1 MISNG
6 QLPSVATAP
15 DDAVDYDDLLARCM
29 DNQDLAQ
36 RILARFGQTFG
47 EDLNR
52 FCEAAEAQD
61 ADQMAYL
68 AHRLKGASAN
78 VSATRLLGVLTEL
91 ECLVRSFRPDDLTAL
106 MEQLKIEWTRFKLEA
121 PLKRQHVAAAD

>member
-1 MISNG
+1 MICNG

-15 DDAVDYDDLLARCM
+15 DEPVDYDELLARCM

-36 RILARFGQTFG
+36 RILTRFEQTFG
-47 EDLNR
+47 DDLDS
-52 FCEAAEAQD
+52 FCNAVEAQD

-68 AHRLKGASAN
+68 AHRIKGASAN

-91 ECLVRSFRPDDLTAL
+91 DYLVRSSRPNDLTVL
-106 MEQLKIEWTRFKLEA
+106 IKQLQNEWTRFKLGS
-121 PLKRQHVAAAD
+121 PTKWKNVTAAD

>member
-6 QLPSVATAP
+6 QLLSVATAP

-36 RILARFGQTFG
+36 RILARFEQTFG

-52 FCEAAEAQD
+52 FCDAVEAQD

-78 VSATRLLGVLTEL
+78 VSATKLLGVLNEL
-91 ECLVRSFRPDDLTAL
+91 ESSVRSIRPDNLTAL
-106 MEQLKIEWTRFKLEA
+106 MEQLQNAWTHFKLDA
-121 PLKRQHVAAAD
+121 PLKRQEMAAAD